1 MTETSADFGVG
12 TFRRVV
18 RCYWRHDV
26 SLGTRLTSRSDRAK
40 SASGRVA
47 DNKCTGRAL
56 PNAPFAKLEMLAA
69 KRP

>member
-1 MTETSADFGVG
+1 MSL
-12 TFRRVV
+12 
-18 RCYWRHDV
+18 
-26 SLGTRLTSRSDRAK
+26 LGTRLTSRSDRAK